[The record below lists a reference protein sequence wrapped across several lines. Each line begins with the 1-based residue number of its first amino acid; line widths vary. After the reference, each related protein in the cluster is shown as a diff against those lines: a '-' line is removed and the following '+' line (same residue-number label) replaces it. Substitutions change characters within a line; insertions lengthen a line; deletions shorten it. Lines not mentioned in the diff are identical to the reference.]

1 MQHSNCYLNVKN
13 IDHSLNT
20 GDYLTVKLD
29 LVGIGTAMNVKILV
43 FVICI

>member
-20 GDYLTVKLD
+20 GDYLMVKLD
-29 LVGIGTAMNVKILV
+29 LGTAMNVKILV